1 MLFTVYILQRQHA
14 VILLHGEHEH
24 EHETYPHTHT
34 HTHMQTRIH
43 IILWLYCNI
52 DEYTQNLLFIVIIG
66 WAGANLNSLGALGKL
81 WTSSLL
87 LLFLFVVV
95 SSFLLFFSF
104 LSAHRLSATTARVWK
119 SLLVFTSLFSS
130 LPFFFFFLFHS
141 FNAGIT
147 DDQSA
152 RNFFVKSFHNQ
163 ISRTAEFGN
172 VGNFSVAYT
181 RVLSL
186 YEIHAPAECS
196 KCRSKRKSR

>member
-152 RNFFVKSFHNQ
+152 RNFFEK
-163 ISRTAEFGN
+163 
-172 VGNFSVAYT
+172 FSQSDFKN
-181 RVLSL
+181 RG
-186 YEIHAPAECS
+186 IWQCW
-196 KCRSKRKSR
+196 